1 MEMITHFERLFA
13 YDHWA
18 NREAAASLH
27 TADPPPARALRI
39 LAHIIAAQW
48 LWLARLGE
56 GARWVAVW
64 PELTLE
70 ECEAQIAT
78 LPARW
83 REYLAALPAER
94 LPEGVI
100 YTNSKGEPW
109 TNAVQD
115 ILQHVVMHSAYHR
128 AQIATEVRAAGHLP
142 AHTDFIHAMRNG
154 IIG

>member
-1 MEMITHFERLFA
+1 M
-13 YDHWA
+13 
-18 NREAAASLH
+18 
-27 TADPPPARALRI
+27 
-39 LAHIIAAQW
+39 
-48 LWLARLGE
+48 
-56 GARWVAVW
+56 
-64 PELTLE
+64 TLE

-83 REYLAALPAER
+83 RDFLGALQPDR
-94 LPEGVI
+94 LPKAVV

-109 TNAVQD
+109 TNTVQD

-142 AHTDFIHAMRNG
+142 AHTDFIHAARNG